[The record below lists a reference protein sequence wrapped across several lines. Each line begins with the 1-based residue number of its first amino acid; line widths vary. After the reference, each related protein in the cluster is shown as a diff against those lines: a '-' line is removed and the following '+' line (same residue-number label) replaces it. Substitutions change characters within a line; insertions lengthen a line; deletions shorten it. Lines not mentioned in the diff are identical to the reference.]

1 MPLRSAA
8 SHISR
13 AWAELNASG
22 FSQKTCLPALAA
34 ATAISWVHV
43 RRRCNIHNVDVGPID
58 YFPPVDSALLPTP
71 FFRKLLER
79 LLRYSA
85 DKLPHRLNI
94 GIKKQGSFHP
104 CIRVHA
110 PP

>member
-34 ATAISWVHV
+34 ATAISWCMFVGAAISTMSMSGRLTTSRQSVVH
-43 RRRCNIHNVDVGPID
+43 CSQPH
-58 YFPPVDSALLPTP
+58 FSANSSSGFSGIPQIS
-71 FFRKLLER
+71 FRT
-79 LLRYSA
+79 
-85 DKLPHRLNI
+85 
-94 GIKKQGSFHP
+94 G
-104 CIRVHA
+104 
-110 PP
+110 